1 MEIGDENID
10 WSFSESI
17 KAKNFIQQ
25 YRLNILANS
34 ESYKRAA
41 LALIEFNKY
50 LREYDPKKY
59 LITNKDIFQYL
70 ANKYKWKKKK

>member
-1 MEIGDENID
+1 MEEYENID
-10 WSFSESI
+10 WSFSEAI
-17 KAKNFIQQ
+17 KSENFIQE
-25 YRLNILANS
+25 YRLDILADS